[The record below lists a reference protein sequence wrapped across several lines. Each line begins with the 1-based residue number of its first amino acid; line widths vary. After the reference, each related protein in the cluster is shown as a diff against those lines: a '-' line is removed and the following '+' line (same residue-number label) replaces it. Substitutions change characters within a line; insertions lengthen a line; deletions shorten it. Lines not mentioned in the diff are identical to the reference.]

1 MSDLRYAPSLND
13 PELMDEDGTGAS
25 EGEADPEANGPDE
38 VEEAEAPKSPYAI
51 KEVELGFDPNR
62 TIEEGI
68 DPALEFARLLLIV
81 RASEARP

>member
-13 PELMDEDGTGAS
+13 PGLMDEDGNDAPDGAV
-25 EGEADPEANGPDE
+25 DPEAAGSDE
-38 VEEAEAPKSPYAI
+38 VEELASAKSPYAI
-51 KEVELGFDPNR
+51 EEVELGFDPNR

-81 RASEARP
+81 RGSEV

>member
-13 PELMDEDGTGAS
+13 PELLDEDGTG
-25 EGEADPEANGPDE
+25 DPEGVDDAEDDRSDE
-38 VEEAEAPKSPYAI
+38 VEEPASSKSPYAI
-51 KEVELGFDPNR
+51 EEVEMGFDPNR

-81 RASEARP
+81 RGNEN